1 MEENRKLRE
10 QQYTE
15 KQELKL
21 QNDQRQEQKLL
32 STKIT
37 EMNELM
43 SFQMQRISLLQQS
56 ENQRKYKKSYQLME
70 QLTSTIF
77 DISDLIFNS

>member
-21 QNDQRQEQKLL
+21 LNDQRQEQKLL
-32 STKIT
+32 STKIS
-37 EMNELM
+37 EMNDLM
-43 SFQMQRISLLQQS
+43 SFQMQRISRLQQS
-56 ENQRKYKKSYQLME
+56 ENQKKYKQSYLLME

>member
-43 SFQMQRISLLQQS
+43 SFEMQRISLLQQS